1 MSGDAPVHG
10 ERTSAGA
17 STPADVRSR
26 LRSPGP
32 YVVVLV
38 VGLLVATGAALGADR
53 QPIIWMIPPLILTA
67 VALVAIR
74 LADHRAEGR
83 TIGAAAAELGLRD
96 AGVQPL
102 PPVGAILERPEP
114 AHVVTGELEPGGPP
128 CRLAVVRTRRGTLA
142 VCLTDAPDHGVRLA
156 DPHGLVGAPQRTAEP
171 ELVAWLAEHPLRP
184 ALATEDGALV
194 VGSAVRRGEEPPLAA
209 LREAAR
215 EARAR
220 LS

>member
-1 MSGDAPVHG
+1 MSTADDA
-10 ERTSAGA
+10 ERTSYGA
-17 STPADVRSR
+17 IAPTAVRSR
-26 LRSPGP
+26 LRGWVP
-32 YVVVLV
+32 YV
-38 VGLLVATGAALGADR
+38 LVAAIGTAVVAGAAIGADR
-53 QPIIWMIPPLILTA
+53 QPVVWALPPLILTVMVLMA
-67 VALVAIR
+67 MA
-74 LADHRAEGR
+74 LADRRAEER

-114 AHVVTGELEPGGPP
+114 AHVVTGDLEPGGPP
-128 CRLAVVRTRRGTLA
+128 CRLAVVRTARGKLA

-171 ELVAWLAEHPLRP
+171 ALVAWLAEHPLRP